1 MISESL
7 VFKKG
12 EKGSKNGGFLTQV
25 FSKFWTGQ
33 KTKSRESR
41 RNLCGDSAVRIGFT
55 PHRPIPAT
63 TVPEIGDMICAVQR
77 E

>member
-25 FSKFWTGQ
+25 FPKFWIATNCSVRR
-33 KTKSRESR
+33 SR
-41 RNLCGDSAVRIGFT
+41 L
-55 PHRPIPAT
+55 
-63 TVPEIGDMICAVQR
+63 
-77 E
+77 